1 MIPIPD
7 PKKAIKDKD
16 IIDQL
21 ESTILEGFKA
31 GDPWNW
37 LQEDWL
43 NKAIKPSESW
53 LQDNYVALEE
63 ADISSSDSD
72 ESYFSIQL

>member
-1 MIPIPD
+1 MILISN

-31 GDPWNW
+31 SDP
-37 LQEDWL
+37 
-43 NKAIKPSESW
+43 
-53 LQDNYVALEE
+53 
-63 ADISSSDSD
+63 
-72 ESYFSIQL
+72 